1 MRTVLVTG
9 PGGAGRTTAAAA
21 TALAAA
27 REGRR
32 VLLLT
37 ADRGPAPEAVLGTAL
52 PAPGPGGG
60 ALWGPPVEAA
70 PGLHAA
76 RIATGEHFQDRA
88 RDLQDRGASLFD
100 LLGASPL
107 DPEELTELPGAE
119 PLALLTALRAAHE
132 ERAWDLLVADMPPLH
147 ATVRLLGLPEQ
158 LRRYLRRLLP
168 AERQAAR
175 ALRPMLAQ
183 LAGVPMPAQR
193 LYETA
198 ERLEAELATVQDV
211 LEADGT
217 TVRLV
222 AEPGPLAV
230 GELRLA
236 RAALALQGCRVDA
249 LVANRLLPGATGD
262 AAPGDPWLASLAA
275 EQLAAHKMLHEEF
288 LVDGVTVCEL
298 PHLGRAPRGPHD
310 LADLAGR
317 ARSTTIGVA
326 AGAGQGGSG
335 PAGGFGVIPGGG
347 LTDELD
353 GWNGTGAA
361 GEPAVEDRLAT
372 DGVLLW
378 RLPLPGAA
386 RDELDLLRRG
396 DELIVGVGPFRRVL
410 PLPSALRRCTVSG
423 AGLRDGALCVRF
435 TPDPGLWPRPS

>member
-52 PAPGPGGG
+52 PAPGPGDG
-60 ALWGPPVEAA
+60 ALWGPPAEAA

-88 RDLQDRGASLFD
+88 RDLQERGASLFD
-100 LLGASPL
+100 LLGATPL

-198 ERLEAELATVQDV
+198 ERWEAELAAVQDV

-230 GELRLA
+230 AGLRLA

-249 LVANRLLPGATGD
+249 LVANRLLPGADGD
-262 AAPGDPWLASLAA
+262 GAPADPWLAGLVA
-275 EQLAAHKMLHEEF
+275 EQLAARKTLHEDF
-288 LVDGVTVCEL
+288 LTDGVTVCEL
-298 PHLGRAPRGPHD
+298 PHLGRAPRGAHD
-310 LADLAGR
+310 LAELSLR
-317 ARSTTIGVA
+317 ARSTTIG
-326 AGAGQGGSG
+326 GGNGS
-335 PAGGFGVIPGGG
+335 AGGVGVIPGGG

-353 GWNGTGAA
+353 GWQGTGGAD
-361 GEPAVEDRLAT
+361 GDRAVEDRLAT

-378 RLPLPGAA
+378 RLPLPGAS

-396 DELIVGVGPFRRVL
+396 DELIVGIGPFRRVL

-435 TPDPGLWPRPS
+435 TPDPDLWPRPS

>member
-9 PGGAGRTTAAAA
+9 PGGAGRTTTAAA

-27 REGRR
+27 RKGRR

-37 ADRGPAPEAVLGTAL
+37 CDRGPAPEAVLGTAL
-52 PAPGPGGG
+52 PRPTAGVTDGTP
-60 ALWGPPVEAA
+60 WGPPVEAA
-70 PGLHAA
+70 PGLWAA
-76 RIATGEHFQDRA
+76 RIATGAHFEDRA
-88 RDLQDRGASLFD
+88 RDLQERGASLFD
-100 LLGASPL
+100 LLGATPL

-119 PLALLTALRAAHE
+119 PLAVLSALRAAHAG
-132 ERAWDLLVADMPPLH
+132 RDGWDLLVVDMPPAH
-147 ATVRLLGLPEQ
+147 ETVRLLALPEQ

-198 ERLEAELATVQDV
+198 ERWEAELAAVQDV
-211 LEADGT
+211 VEAAGT

-230 GELRLA
+230 EELRLT
-236 RAALALQGCRVDA
+236 RAGLALQGCRVDT
-249 LVANRLLPGATGD
+249 LVANRLLPDTSAGD
-262 AAPGDPWLASLAA
+262 WLAGLAA
-275 EQLAAHKMLHEEF
+275 EQRTAHKALHEEF

-298 PHLGRAPRGPHD
+298 PHLGRAPRGR
-310 LADLAGR
+310 ADLAELVTR
-317 ARSTTIGVA
+317 ASSTTIG
-326 AGAGQGGSG
+326 GGSG
-335 PAGGFGVIPGGG
+335 AVGVVEGEG
-347 LTDELD
+347 LADELD
-353 GWNGTGAA
+353 GWDADTSP
-361 GEPAVEDRLAT
+361 EPDAWTVEDRLAA
-372 DGVLLW
+372 DGVLVW
-378 RLPLPGAA
+378 RLPLPGAD
-386 RDELDLLRRG
+386 RDALDLIRRG

-435 TPDPGLWPRPS
+435 TPDPALWPRTP